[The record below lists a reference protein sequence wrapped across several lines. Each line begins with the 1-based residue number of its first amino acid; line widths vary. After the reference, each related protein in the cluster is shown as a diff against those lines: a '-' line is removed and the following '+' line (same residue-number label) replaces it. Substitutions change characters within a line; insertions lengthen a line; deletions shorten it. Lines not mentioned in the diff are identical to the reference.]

1 MKLFRVTTLCATV
14 LALTGAAF
22 AQRFDPVQRF
32 SPAQDVGLD
41 QHLGDKLPL
50 ELVFRDES
58 GSSRPLSDFFETK
71 PVLLSFVY
79 FECPMLCTEV
89 LNEEVRLLKALSLEP
104 GRDFEIVTVS
114 IDPKDTPELAAKKKR
129 NYVEE
134 LGRPE
139 FAGAWHFLVGDQAA
153 IRSLTSAAGFRYV
166 YDAEQGEFAHA
177 GGVIVVAP
185 GGVLSR
191 YFYGIEYSPRD
202 VRLGLVEAS
211 QGKVGSLV
219 DQVLMMCFHYDPATG
234 RYSIAVMT
242 VARILGVLTV
252 VALISFIVRHWL
264 RESKAVG
271 SGDAP
276 TSGAARAGESR

>member
-1 MKLFRVTTLCATV
+1 MKPLQHLLALCVTT
-14 LALTGAAF
+14 LALTGAAR

-50 ELVFRDES
+50 DLVFRDES
-58 GSSRPLSDFFETK
+58 GRARPLSDFFTAK

-89 LNEEVRLLKALSLEP
+89 LNEQVRLLKALSLEP

-114 IDPKDTPELAAKKKR
+114 IDPKDTPELATKKKQ
-129 NYVEE
+129 NYINE

-139 FAGAWHFLVGDQAA
+139 FAPAWHFLVGDQEA
-153 IRSLTSAAGFRYV
+153 IRALTSAAGFRYV
-166 YDAEQGEFAHA
+166 YDTEQKQFAHA
-177 GGVIVVAP
+177 GGVMIVAP

-202 VRLGLVEAS
+202 MRLGLVEAG
-211 QGKVGSLV
+211 QGKVGTLV
-219 DQVLMMCFHYDPATG
+219 DQLLMMCYHYDPATG
-234 RYSIAVMT
+234 RYSVAVMT

-252 VALISFIVRHWL
+252 LALITFIVRHAL
-264 RESKAVG
+264 RDSKRAAG
-271 SGDAP
+271 SGP
-276 TSGAARAGESR
+276 AAVAGESR